1 MLLNSLTAVYDEHY
15 KTILINYDDINTR
28 VSGKTSL
35 HAVLDYDDEEEESL
49 DYYEET
55 YSHGGVTP
63 IQGPIFLRNG
73 SVPVVPLYGYQK
85 VSNGSLL
92 QIPVSAVF
100 VLSLPPVAAAAAH
113 PWVDVDLGHT
123 YWACVWI

>member
-1 MLLNSLTAVYDEHY
+1 MIMFICVL
-15 KTILINYDDINTR
+15 
-28 VSGKTSL
+28 GKTSL
-35 HAVLDYDDEEEESL
+35 HAVLDYDDEEEEESS

-55 YSHGGVTP
+55 YSHSGVTP

-92 QIPVSAVF
+92 QIPVSGFRF
-100 VLSLPPVAAAAAH
+100 VCCSSSSAH
-113 PWVDVDLGHT
+113 P
-123 YWACVWI
+123 

>member
-1 MLLNSLTAVYDEHY
+1 M
-15 KTILINYDDINTR
+15 
-28 VSGKTSL
+28 
-35 HAVLDYDDEEEESL
+35 LDYDVDEEEESV
-49 DYYEET
+49 DYYDET
-55 YSHGGVTP
+55 YSHSGVTP

-92 QIPVSAVF
+92 QIPVSAVL
-100 VLSLPPVAAAAAH
+100 VLSVSSCAPN

-123 YWACVWI
+123 YRHGNMWI

>member
-1 MLLNSLTAVYDEHY
+1 MC
-15 KTILINYDDINTR
+15 IL
-28 VSGKTSL
+28 GKTSL

-55 YSHGGVTP
+55 YSHSGVTP

-92 QIPVSAVF
+92 QIPVSGVRF
-100 VLSLPPVAAAAAH
+100 ICHLQQQKQLC
-113 PWVDVDLGHT
+113 T
-123 YWACVWI
+123 RR

>member
-1 MLLNSLTAVYDEHY
+1 M
-15 KTILINYDDINTR
+15 TIYVLYI
-28 VSGKTSL
+28 GKTSL
-35 HAVLDYDDEEEESL
+35 HAVLDYDEEEEEESL

-55 YSHGGVTP
+55 YSHSGVTP

-92 QIPVSAVF
+92 QIPVSGIRF
-100 VLSLPPVAAAAAH
+100 IRHLLQCTVL
-113 PWVDVDLGHT
+113 
-123 YWACVWI
+123 

>member
-1 MLLNSLTAVYDEHY
+1 M
-15 KTILINYDDINTR
+15 TR
-28 VSGKTSL
+28 VCFIGKTSL

-92 QIPVSAVF
+92 QIPVSGFRLVCHLQQQKRLCA
-100 VLSLPPVAAAAAH
+100 PI
-113 PWVDVDLGHT
+113 GRR
-123 YWACVWI
+123 

>member
-1 MLLNSLTAVYDEHY
+1 M
-15 KTILINYDDINTR
+15 ILFMC
-28 VSGKTSL
+28 VLGKTSL
-35 HAVLDYDDEEEESL
+35 HAVLDYDEEEESS

-55 YSHGGVTP
+55 YSHSGVTP

-92 QIPVSAVF
+92 QIPVS
-100 VLSLPPVAAAAAH
+100 
-113 PWVDVDLGHT
+113 G
-123 YWACVWI
+123 

>member
-1 MLLNSLTAVYDEHY
+1 MMILRGFTAADDEHY
-15 KTILINYDDINTR
+15 KTIFINYDDMYTR

-35 HAVLDYDDEEEESL
+35 HAVLDYDDEDEESL

-55 YSHGGVTP
+55 FSHGGVTP

-100 VLSLPPVAAAAAH
+100 VLYRYHL
-113 PWVDVDLGHT
+113 
-123 YWACVWI
+123 